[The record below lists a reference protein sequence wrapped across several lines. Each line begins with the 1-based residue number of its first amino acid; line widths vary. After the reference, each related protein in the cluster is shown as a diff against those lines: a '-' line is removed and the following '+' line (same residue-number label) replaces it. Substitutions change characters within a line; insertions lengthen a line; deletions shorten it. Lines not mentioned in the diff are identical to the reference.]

1 MAKDE
6 KPTVVVTFERTQRQT
21 VNVPVPVG
29 LLPNTA
35 TEVARQLGKGL
46 LRPGSWEDVK
56 PPAIVEGK

>member
-21 VNVPVPVG
+21 VNVPVPPG
-29 LLPNTA
+29 IKPETA
-35 TEVARQLGKGL
+35 QDVARQLARGL